1 MSAALSRPN
10 PLAPIG
16 HAGKSAPTLA
26 DERIAISDL
35 PKFAATPTAAAN
47 GFRAALIQRDADSA
61 RAANRELRDALA
73 AASGFRAAL
82 IKRDADNARAA
93 NRELREALAA
103 ILPLAGRAVLTQHDE
118 AVVTR
123 ATRALTLG
131 GLL

>member
-1 MSAALSRPN
+1 MTEATTQARPAHTPGPWCVN
-10 PLAPIG
+10 PL
-16 HAGKSAPTLA
+16 HLA
-26 DERIAISDL
+26 QIATNSDEPQL
-35 PKFAATPTAAAN
+35 V
-47 GFRAALIQRDADSA
+47 
-61 RAANRELRDALA
+61 A

-103 ILPLAGRAVLTQHDE
+103 ILPLAGRAALTPHDE
-118 AVVTR
+118 AIVTR

>member
-61 RAANRELRDALA
+61 
-73 AASGFRAAL
+73 
-82 IKRDADNARAA
+82 KAA

>member
-1 MSAALSRPN
+1 MAAALSRPN

-73 AASGFRAAL
+73 AVLAEVDGPGRPYSTDSYL
-82 IKRDADNARAA
+82 PHHIVVQAR
-93 NRELREALAA
+93 
-103 ILPLAGRAVLTQHDE
+103 
-118 AVVTR
+118 
-123 ATRALTLG
+123 RALTLG
-131 GLL
+131 GTL